1 MEGKERYI
9 FPFFA
14 PPTISKLYNFNNTST
29 RVPLTR
35 IYGPSAY
42 STHVRPPVTNRIT
55 LLNLD
60 KSYNSNYFHHSV
72 YLISFPTWKF
82 YIQYEYNKSYD
93 RREELLF
100 IFFEVTRYAC
110 DKMNVEKECR
120 TLLIETLCYSNGK
133 SGLRFRSLITWW
145 TATETRGRITSRS
158 IGRPGRS
165 SRRWCSIERSKE
177 RTRWKWRPGTA
188 HLPPGPTATASR
200 IPVWKYIPWYIS
212 PHAFDPLLSS
222 IASKILSFENSNI
235 REIRVATNLEIFCSS
250 GWKNILLRVEIKVE
264 ARVFLPRRKGW
275 GFRWCRCW
283 ESIALLMLSG
293 GKVNRDFLSR
303 PCKI

>member
-1 MEGKERYI
+1 MITTFVFTLRILRFIDEILTPHPILLLYFTQLWKERNDI
-9 FPFFA
+9 FFSFSLLQQFRNY
-14 PPTISKLYNFNNTST
+14 TISTT
-29 RVPLTR
+29 RPHVPLTR

-82 YIQYEYNKSYD
+82 YIQYEYKTYD
-93 RREELLF
+93 MREELLF
-100 IFFEVTRYAC
+100 ISFEVTRYAC

-165 SRRWCSIERSKE
+165 SRR
-177 RTRWKWRPGTA
+177 
-188 HLPPGPTATASR
+188 
-200 IPVWKYIPWYIS
+200 
-212 PHAFDPLLSS
+212 
-222 IASKILSFENSNI
+222 
-235 REIRVATNLEIFCSS
+235 
-250 GWKNILLRVEIKVE
+250 
-264 ARVFLPRRKGW
+264 
-275 GFRWCRCW
+275 
-283 ESIALLMLSG
+283 
-293 GKVNRDFLSR
+293 
-303 PCKI
+303 

>member
-1 MEGKERYI
+1 MITIFVFTLRILRFIDEILTPHITFIFYTALEGKERYI

-82 YIQYEYNKSYD
+82 YIQYEYKSYD
-93 RREELLF
+93 MREELLF
-100 IFFEVTRYAC
+100 ISFEVTRYAC

-165 SRRWCSIERSKE
+165 SRR
-177 RTRWKWRPGTA
+177 
-188 HLPPGPTATASR
+188 
-200 IPVWKYIPWYIS
+200 
-212 PHAFDPLLSS
+212 
-222 IASKILSFENSNI
+222 
-235 REIRVATNLEIFCSS
+235 
-250 GWKNILLRVEIKVE
+250 
-264 ARVFLPRRKGW
+264 
-275 GFRWCRCW
+275 
-283 ESIALLMLSG
+283 
-293 GKVNRDFLSR
+293 
-303 PCKI
+303 